1 MSVFLH
7 GGGIGDALNAPL
19 ERFVAEACA
28 RGAGEIAVIVA
39 ADGGEVAGFQRALI
53 ERLAAQGAGVCE
65 VIVDITADGTP
76 TREIDLT
83 EISTASGIVVAGGTV
98 PHVHAVLEP
107 IFHDL
112 RRLVSKGVPYFGSS
126 AGAMLAAT
134 QAIVG
139 GWRIGGVPVLREAWN
154 EGLDEVELRDAIGLI
169 DVTIDSH
176 AVEQGM
182 LTRAIASV
190 EAGLADAI
198 LAIDEQATLVIA
210 EGALEILGT
219 GSVWR
224 VLGGEEGVQ
233 VRSDRAA

>member
-7 GGGIGDALNAPL
+7 GGGIDDALTAPL
-19 ERFVAEACA
+19 ERFVAEARA
-28 RGAGEIAVIVA
+28 RGEGEIAVIVA
-39 ADGGEVAGFQRALI
+39 ADGGEVAGFQRAFL
-53 ERLAAQGAGVCE
+53 ERLTTLGAAVRE
-65 VIVDITADGTP
+65 VIVEISEDGAP
-76 TREIDLT
+76 TREIDLA
-83 EISTASGIVVAGGTV
+83 EVSTATGIVVVGGTV
-98 PHVHAVLEP
+98 PHFHTVLEP

-112 RRLVSKGVPYFGSS
+112 RRLVSEGVPYFGSS

-139 GWRIGGVPVLREAWN
+139 GWQIGGVQVLRPMWG
-154 EGLDEVELRDAIGLI
+154 EGLDEVELRDGIGLI

-190 EAGLADAI
+190 EAGLTDAI
-198 LAIDEQATLVIA
+198 LAIDEHATLVIA

-224 VLGGEEGVQ
+224 VLSGAEGVS